1 MCIQIGC
8 VCKSCLQFSSVVDI
22 KRLTVEQV
30 FWSCGFIW
38 KAATGNVHCTA
49 MYSNVQKCTPMHYHW
64 QGSDQLN
71 LNNVAGTSVPC
82 SAHSHWHLVARFE
95 NLSRKH

>member
-1 MCIQIGC
+1 MF
-8 VCKSCLQFSSVVDI
+8 LQFSSVVDMA
-22 KRLTVEQV
+22 VEQQV
-30 FWSCGFIW
+30 FWSCEFIW
-38 KAATGNVHCTA
+38 KTATGNVQAT
-49 MYSNVQKCTPMHYHW
+49 YSNVQQCTPMHYHW